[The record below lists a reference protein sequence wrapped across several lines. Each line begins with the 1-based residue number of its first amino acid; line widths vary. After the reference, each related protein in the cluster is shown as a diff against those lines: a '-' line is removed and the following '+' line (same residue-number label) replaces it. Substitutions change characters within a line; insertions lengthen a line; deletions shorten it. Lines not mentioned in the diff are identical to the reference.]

1 MNLPVG
7 KVIEQGLDLSELAV
21 RELLESFMGR
31 GFSGYVVNT
40 IAGYS
45 GIEEGMILFR
55 SGVSAGA
62 YFEYFSLGKVFFGD
76 YSLQQ
81 VFNSFAAEKGV
92 VDIVGLSIPQVDLIT
107 AFNENIRLSVNLDKR
122 SFSKYFTKSYSND
135 FSLQALRAG
144 ASEGHDN
151 KAIFKKLGLSGL
163 GE

>member
-7 KVIEQGLDLSELAV
+7 RVIEQGLDLPELAV
-21 RELLESFMGR
+21 KELLESFMAR

-40 IAGYS
+40 IIGYS
-45 GIEEGMILFR
+45 GIEEGMLLFR
-55 SGVSAGA
+55 QGVSAGA
-62 YFEYFSLGKVFFGD
+62 FFEYFSVDKTFFGD

-107 AFNENIRLSVNLDKR
+107 AFNENIRLSVQFDKR
-122 SFSKYFTKSYSND
+122 DFLKYFTKSYSTD
-135 FSLQALRAG
+135 FALQVLQQTS
-144 ASEGHDN
+144 SEGKDN
-151 KAIFKKLGLSGL
+151 RAIFKKLGLSGL